1 MAEPGAELG
10 IPTPPL
16 AEDAQPAAN
25 ASDAGDQAG
34 RNKRRG
40 RPRPRGGQRERER
53 RQRQAQREQD
63 PVHFLDYMVAGITHL
78 QLPQTANAAATMT
91 LKAMNYVRKRSSAS
105 APAGDAQGRLTE
117 S

>member
-78 QLPQTANAAATMT
+78 
-91 LKAMNYVRKRSSAS
+91 
-105 APAGDAQGRLTE
+105 
-117 S
+117 